1 MKLATRTFLDVFL
14 VLTVVFLLWGMYF
27 NRFINDRTVDEID
40 DQLEHYSDRLIRH
53 LLMTGEMPLQ
63 SAGSNN
69 EFFLSEVDEGYLLG
83 HERVEYTD
91 QDVFIEWIGEEEPAR
106 VLRTVFEKEDGSLWL
121 LTVLTPSYERDEL
134 KSAIAWACALLLLLL
149 MLCVGVALVWAFWRN
164 MRPMYRLLHWLDGYA
179 IGATEKKLEN
189 DTSISEFRQLNETVT
204 DCFDRIERA
213 YERERRF
220 IGDASHEMQTP
231 LAICQNRV
239 EMLMEDE
246 HVTEPQMV
254 ELMKTQQTLSELSR
268 LNKSLLLLSKIENNQ
283 FIEQTDVCMNELVH
297 HFVEMYADVFEAM
310 NVTMDVA
317 EEAQWHVEANEPLMT
332 TLVSN
337 LLRNAYIHNVE
348 GGRISVIVR
357 EDELEIGNT
366 GIEEPLDSTHI
377 FERFYRRDRN
387 KKGSSGLGLSIVKA
401 ICDVSGI
408 QIDYRYEDGL
418 HRFRLKA

>member
-1 MKLATRTFLDVFL
+1 M
-14 VLTVVFLLWGMYF
+14 
-27 NRFINDRTVDEID
+27 
-40 DQLEHYSDRLIRH
+40 
-53 LLMTGEMPLQ
+53 
-63 SAGSNN
+63 
-69 EFFLSEVDEGYLLG
+69 
-83 HERVEYTD
+83 
-91 QDVFIEWIGEEEPAR
+91 
-106 VLRTVFEKEDGSLWL
+106 
-121 LTVLTPSYERDEL
+121 
-134 KSAIAWACALLLLLL
+134 LLLLL

-337 LLRNAYIHNVE
+337 LLRNAYIHNVD